1 MNIVFLG
8 TPEISKICLEKLY
21 HSKHNVLAV
30 FTQPDKPSGR
40 GNKLKESEVKV
51 FAREAGIPVFQYE
64 NVSKDGLETLKSF
77 KPDAL
82 VLVAFG
88 QILSEQVLSVALPLN
103 LHGSLLPKYRGASP
117 IQTAILNGETVT
129 GATVMKMEKGLDS
142 GEILLQKQIPI
153 LPSDNSLTLFNK
165 MGEIGGDLLIEA
177 LNLVESGN
185 AKFTPQDHSKAT
197 FTQKLTKENAII
209 DFSDTAYNI
218 VNKIRAYNP
227 NPVAYFMLNDKKIK
241 VFSAE
246 VVELNKIAKPGEIIS
261 ADAKNGLVI
270 ATQNGGVKILS
281 LQSPNGK
288 VMQAKDFLN
297 GFKINLG
304 VVVN

>member
-51 FAREAGIPVFQYE
+51 FARETGIPVFQYE
-64 NVSKDGLETLKSF
+64 NVSKDGLETLKNF

-129 GATVMKMEKGLDS
+129 GATVMRMEKGLDS

-165 MGEIGGDLLIEA
+165 MGEVGGDLLIEA

-209 DFSDTAYNI
+209 DFSDTAHNI